1 MLKILLTPNTTQLF
15 LCFFESKQETH
26 NLSKKTTFC
35 NTLFF
40 FFPLVFLQESFKSSV
55 PEGFFHTSYR
65 QPLRPYT
72 RHQLSLWF
80 SMGLRA
86 RNRTGH
92 VIIVATTNL
101 TEP

>member
-1 MLKILLTPNTTQLF
+1 MLKILLTPNATQLF

-35 NTLFF
+35 NTLLFF
-40 FFPLVFLQESFKSSV
+40 LWCFCKKA
-55 PEGFFHTSYR
+55 
-65 QPLRPYT
+65 LRVQCRKAFSIPK
-72 RHQLSLWF
+72 RF

-86 RNRTGH
+86 RDRTGH
-92 VIIVATTNL
+92 VIIVATTKV

>member
-1 MLKILLTPNTTQLF
+1 M
-15 LCFFESKQETH
+15 
-26 NLSKKTTFC
+26 
-35 NTLFF
+35 
-40 FFPLVFLQESFKSSV
+40 FLQESFKSSV
-55 PEGFFHTSYR
+55 PEGFFHTSSR

-92 VIIVATTNL
+92 VIMYHQPDGTLTNDWMAEEGGGVTTEMGSQSVTHFMQL
-101 TEP
+101 KRYVGTT

>member
-1 MLKILLTPNTTQLF
+1 MLKILLTPNATQLF

-40 FFPLVFLQESFKSSV
+40 LESFKSSV
-55 PEGFFHTSYR
+55 PEGFFHTSSR

-86 RNRTGH
+86 RDRTGH